1 MTEFLT
7 VKIIITFM
15 KLKRICGTVIIL
27 SLIAV
32 ITAEVHF
39 WDTASHERRF
49 QDYIK
54 NFSAKGCIFV
64 ACRLRR
70 IPTLRL

>member
-39 WDTASHERRF
+39 
-49 QDYIK
+49 
-54 NFSAKGCIFV
+54 
-64 ACRLRR
+64 
-70 IPTLRL
+70 